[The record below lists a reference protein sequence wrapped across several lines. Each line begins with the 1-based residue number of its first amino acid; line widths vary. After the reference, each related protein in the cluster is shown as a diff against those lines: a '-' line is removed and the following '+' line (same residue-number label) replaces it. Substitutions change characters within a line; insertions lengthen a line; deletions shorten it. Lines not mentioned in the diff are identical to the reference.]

1 MASMNKERSLH
12 SCGKMNIN
20 GKIIFVVAGGIGSKC
35 NLDSVEILD
44 PCYFGNRWK
53 LGPKLPYKL
62 RGSAMIT
69 SPTGRGVVVIGGYNH
84 NEYKYSNAVLELT
97 DNAKKWITLE
107 QSLQYSRSN

>member
-1 MASMNKERSLH
+1 METWYVVTFITPDLYLFLRTNLNMIFYF
-12 SCGKMNIN
+12 NIY
-20 GKIIFVVAGGIGSKC
+20 I
-35 NLDSVEILD
+35 
-44 PCYFGNRWK
+44 
-53 LGPKLPYKL
+53 GPKLPYKL

-107 QSLQYSRSN
+107 QSLQYSRSNHITIPVPDEFTNCLPGEH